1 MPKSAK
7 EVLDVLKN
15 RDPKEVAAILSD
27 REAWIVNPINV
38 TKTVPVGTA
47 LYVMW
52 TNDEDALHCTREW
65 KRIPTSSCRCRIS
78 RLV

>member
-15 RDPKEVAAILSD
+15 RDPKQVAAILSD

-47 LYVMW
+47 LYVM
-52 TNDEDALHCTREW
+52 
-65 KRIPTSSCRCRIS
+65 
-78 RLV
+78 